1 MIVPMKH
8 MPEDPDTFDPTD
20 TTGGKADVSLYN
32 KGDANLAVGELII
45 CNDSPDEQGWFVAQV
60 QRRKPNEI
68 VVRYYHTP
76 TPFLEEHDQETNERR
91 LERLNKVTFRK
102 TWIITN
108 GKNHGK
114 ATSKPP
120 YPKNEDLRTWDGTIP
135 LNEIYDTVLIRGVKI
150 SAEGKLSPETA
161 KLAVKLSTP
170 HEPTITVEVEK
181 EIAAPSLFL
190 RSEEEICSCQHCF
203 SHLSGIQ
210 ASSEANRTT
219 S

>member
-1 MIVPMKH
+1 MKH

-150 SAEGKLSPETA
+150 SAEGKLSPKSFFPPIPQVDRVIYFCPWPKTSA
-161 KLAVKLSTP
+161 SGRDFCTTQSHSKAVQSSTGCFLL
-170 HEPTITVEVEK
+170 VEK
-181 EIAAPSLFL
+181 P
-190 RSEEEICSCQHCF
+190 
-203 SHLSGIQ
+203 IQ
-210 ASSEANRTT
+210 QKFYQNYW
-219 S
+219 